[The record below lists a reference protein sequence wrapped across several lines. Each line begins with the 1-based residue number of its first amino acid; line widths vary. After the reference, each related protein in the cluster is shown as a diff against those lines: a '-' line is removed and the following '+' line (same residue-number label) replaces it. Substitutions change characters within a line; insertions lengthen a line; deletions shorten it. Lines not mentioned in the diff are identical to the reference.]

1 MKNEIREDRQEE
13 PGKPMGQAIT
23 KRYLKAEALHAQ
35 QLMAWIHQLFNLESI
50 IT

>member
-1 MKNEIREDRQEE
+1 MNNEIRGDRQRNYLLV
-13 PGKPMGQAIT
+13 GQAIT

-35 QLMAWIHQLFNLESI
+35 QLMAWIHQLFNLEPM